1 MAKSLNITI
10 EELHGFLDEA
20 LSEEMSSKV
29 EKALRESAPLRAALT
44 RLMDDRERGEH
55 SIGAIWRRQRLTCPS
70 REDLGN
76 LVMGILEEGHAE
88 YIQFHI
94 KTIGCGYCQSNL
106 VDLQERSKE
115 HKAYSQQRRQKM
127 FASSA
132 GLLPKRK

>member
-1 MAKSLNITI
+1 MSKKITI
-10 EELHGFLDEA
+10 EELHGYLDEA

-29 EKALRESAPLRAALT
+29 EKALRESASLRAAMT
-44 RLMDDRERGEH
+44 RLMDERERVEH
-55 SIGAIWRRQRLTCPS
+55 SLGAVWRRQRLTCPS
-70 REDLGN
+70 REDLGS
-76 LVMGILEEGHAE
+76 LVMGVLDEAHAE

-115 HKAYSQQRRQKM
+115 HKVHSAQRRQKM

-132 GLLPKRK
+132 GFLPKRK